1 MNNLFKRL
9 HRYETKLHSPLHR
22 KDFAFLQQII
32 HADFFE
38 FGRSGGETNKQLTLD
53 ALLGSDDF
61 TPIFSTDFNF
71 SRLSH
76 QSVLLTYLS
85 YQLDDNQLKI
95 KYTNR
100 SSIWVKISAD
110 HWQLRFHQGT
120 PAEPA
125 RYLSIE

>member
-1 MNNLFKRL
+1 MDNLFKRL

-22 KDFAFLQQII
+22 KDFAFLQKII

-38 FGRSGGETNKQLTLD
+38 FGRSGGETNKEQTLN
-53 ALLGSDDF
+53 ALMEVDDF
-61 TPIFSTDFNF
+61 TAIYSVDFNF

-100 SSIWVKISAD
+100 SSIWIKASAN

-120 PAEPA
+120 PTDPEHY
-125 RYLSIE
+125 R

>member
-22 KDFAFLQQII
+22 KNFAFLQNIL

-38 FGRSGGETNKQLTLD
+38 FGRSGGETNKEQTLN
-53 ALLGSDDF
+53 ALIEADDF
-61 TPIFSTDFNF
+61 TPIHSIDFNF
-71 SRLSH
+71 SSLSH

-85 YQLDDNQLKI
+85 YQFDDKQLKI

-100 SSIWVKISAD
+100 SSIWIKVSAD

-120 PAEPA
+120 PADPE
-125 RYLSIE
+125 RYK